1 MYLELTP
8 EQKYTV
14 TAHTLLEEADANA
27 NSDQPDQDFV
37 SALIWSAAQF
47 LDETDIEHFLDVNP
61 RVRQVMNG
69 TI

>member
-8 EQKYTV
+8 EQRYTV
-14 TAHTLLEEADANA
+14 TAHTLLEEADECA

-37 SALIWSAAQF
+37 SALIWSASQF
-47 LDETDIEHFLDVNP
+47 LDDSDIEHFLDVNP

-69 TI
+69 EI